1 MNIRKLQRDLLDGVV
16 SRFPGIGLDK
26 RAEFLVQVFENYLPQ
41 RSQIL
46 DVGGGWGFYADP
58 LTKRGHQVTVLDVVK
73 PAFQKAPLV
82 LYGGER
88 FPFPDK
94 SFDVSM
100 LITVLHH
107 VPFPE
112 KIIAEV
118 KRVTRRS
125 VVLVEDL
132 YHHALGRWWT
142 VLRDQLYNFE
152 FFGHPCNFKKREEWI
167 SLFGSLGFSL
177 KEEQKVYTWLSG
189 LRILNG
195 VFIFKTIS
203 PT

>member
-167 SLFGSLGFSL
+167 SLFSSLGFSL